1 MKIYFPLIAIVFCPF
16 VGCIELHSV
25 QVGDIV
31 GSGKKLTVEVSDMG
45 IDMDKSLKL
54 AGRVTNK
61 NESAQ
66 KLSSIISLFQY
77 GPRTG
82 NVVYRPQIWT
92 NISPDLLAQCP
103 NGRVNGLI
111 STREFRNFNFVSTE
125 TARVTG
131 YCTGE

>member
-1 MKIYFPLIAIVFCPF
+1 MKLYFPLIVVSFCAI

-31 GSGKKLTVEVSDMG
+31 GSGKKLKVEVSDMG
-45 IDMDKSLKL
+45 IDMDKSLKM
-54 AGRVTNK
+54 AGSMTNK

-66 KLSSIISLFQY
+66 KLSAIISLFQY

-92 NISPDLLAQCP
+92 NISPDIRAQCT

>member
-1 MKIYFPLIAIVFCPF
+1 MKLYFPWIVVVFCTS

-31 GSGKKLTVEVSDMG
+31 GSGKKLKVEVSDLG

-66 KLSSIISLFQY
+66 KLSSIIALFQY

-82 NVVYRPQIWT
+82 NVIYRPQIWT
-92 NISPDLLAQCP
+92 NISPDLRAQCM
-103 NGRVNGLI
+103 NGEVNGLI

-125 TARVTG
+125 MARVTG